1 MKLFIDT
8 NVVLDTCL
16 PARPGKQKSEE
27 VLSLENPADT
37 RIYMSSLTVANA
49 AYFLRKHAGK
59 AHAADVISRLFREHF
74 VLPVTD
80 MNVYD
85 ALRSDCPDFEDALQ
99 ISCADYGDCDCI
111 ITNNV
116 KGFRGHS
123 PLPVFSPEE
132 FLAGCRAAAAKAREK
147 K

>member
-1 MKLFIDT
+1 M
-8 NVVLDTCL
+8 
-16 PARPGKQKSEE
+16 AGEW
-27 VLSLENPADT
+27 T
-37 RIYMSSLTVANA
+37 RMYMSSISVATVSYVLQRN
-49 AYFLRKHAGK
+49 LGK
-59 AHAADVISRLFREHF
+59 KTAMDTIARLFKDHF

-116 KGFRGHS
+116 KDFRGHS